1 MNYLYLFLQ
10 VIFICCLA
18 PLISGIIKKFK
29 NNLRMRQG
37 ASIFQ
42 PYYNLAKFFRK
53 EEVVSEY
60 SSWIFRITPYIVLS
74 ASIAG
79 LFLVPV
85 LSSGLSLNHMG
96 DFFLLL
102 FILSLGRFFLGLA
115 GLDTASSFSGMGSS
129 REMFISSLA
138 EPVAFLAIFSLALSR
153 GSTDLNLLSSFGVF
167 KSSSIVAGLAFFM
180 VTIAETSRI
189 PIDNQET
196 HLELTMVHEAMILEY
211 SGRSLGLLEFAAHI
225 KQAIF
230 FSLIANVF
238 MPLGLISFSGL
249 VQLGIYLVKILFI
262 CLGIAIIEVSV
273 AKMRLFRVV
282 DFLSFALFL
291 SIVALVLGAAGV

>member
-1 MNYLYLFLQ
+1 MNYVYLFLQ
-10 VIFICCLA
+10 VIFICALA
-18 PLISGIIKKFK
+18 PLLSGVIKRLK

-42 PYYNLAKFFRK
+42 PYYNLAKYFRK

-74 ASIAG
+74 ASITG

-138 EPVAFLAIFSLALSR
+138 EPVAFLAIFSLALIR
-153 GSTDLNLLSSFGVF
+153 GSTDLSLLSSSGVF
-167 KSSSIVAGLAFFM
+167 KFSPVVAGLAFFL

-189 PIDNQET
+189 PVDNQET
-196 HLELTMVHEAMILEY
+196 HLELTMVHEAMVLEY
-211 SGRSLGLLEFAAHI
+211 SGRSLGLLEFAAYI

-238 MPLGLISFSGL
+238 MPFGLTGP
-249 VQLGIYLVKILFI
+249 IYLVKISLI
-262 CLGIAIIEVSV
+262 CLVIAVVEVSL

-282 DFLSFALFL
+282 DFISFALFL